1 MLSLSSAH
9 THTPRSD
16 QQEIAATQRISEGC
30 GSLMATATAMA
41 MRRTRNTKISQAH
54 ETMSKA
60 RGEHSKL
67 GRQADIGR
75 SSSSKMAENKM
86 R

>member
-1 MLSLSSAH
+1 M
-9 THTPRSD
+9 
-16 QQEIAATQRISEGC
+16 
-30 GSLMATATAMA
+30 MATARAMA
-41 MRRTRNTKISQAH
+41 RTRNTKISQAH

-67 GRQADIGR
+67 GRQADVGR
-75 SSSSKMAENKM
+75 STSSSKMAENKM